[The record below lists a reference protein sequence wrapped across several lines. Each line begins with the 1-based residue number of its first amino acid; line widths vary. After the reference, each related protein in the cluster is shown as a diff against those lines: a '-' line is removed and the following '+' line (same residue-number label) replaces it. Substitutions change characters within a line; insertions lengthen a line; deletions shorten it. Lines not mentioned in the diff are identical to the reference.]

1 MYIWGYQ
8 TPVFI
13 PNLYDL
19 VKKNSFLV
27 KFFHFQGTNVH
38 LGLPNSS
45 FYPNRVK
52 KNFIF
57 CENFPF
63 LGNKCTF
70 GGTKLRFLSPICT
83 IGSKTSFL
91 VKFFHFQ
98 ETNVHLGV
106 PNSSFYSHRVKKT
119 SFLVKFFHFQGT
131 IVHLGVPNS
140 SFYTHWVKKIS
151 FLVKCFHFQE
161 TNVHLGVP
169 NYSFYPHRVKKTSFL
184 VKFFHF
190 QEKNVHLGV
199 PNSSFYPNQIKK
211 TSFLVKFLHFQ
222 GKNVHLWVPNSSFYP
237 QFGRSGQKKLI
248 FSEIFPFL
256 GNKCTFGGTKLQFLS
271 PSGQKTFIFSEIIPF
286 LGNKCTFG
294 GTKLQF
300 LSPLCTIGS
309 KKLHFQ

>member
-13 PNLYDL
+13 PNWYDQ

-27 KFFHFQGTNVH
+27 KFLHFQGTNVH

-57 CENFPF
+57 SENFPF

-70 GGTKLRFLSPICT
+70 RGTKLQFLSPICM

-98 ETNVHLGV
+98 GTNVHLGV
-106 PNSSFYSHRVKKT
+106 PNSSFY
-119 SFLVKFFHFQGT
+119 
-131 IVHLGVPNS
+131 
-140 SFYTHWVKKIS
+140 
-151 FLVKCFHFQE
+151 
-161 TNVHLGVP
+161 
-169 NYSFYPHRVKKTSFL
+169 PHRVKKNFIFSEIFPFLGNNCSF
-184 VKFFHF
+184 
-190 QEKNVHLGV
+190 G
-199 PNSSFYPNQIKK
+199 
-211 TSFLVKFLHFQ
+211 
-222 GKNVHLWVPNSSFYP
+222 VPNSSFYP
-237 QFGRSGQKKLI
+237 QF
-248 FSEIFPFL
+248 FEIFPFL

-271 PSGQKTFIFSEIIPF
+271 QSGEKNFIFSIFPF
-286 LGNKCTFG
+286 LDQVKNVRFTELIF
-294 GTKLQF
+294 
-300 LSPLCTIGS
+300 IGS